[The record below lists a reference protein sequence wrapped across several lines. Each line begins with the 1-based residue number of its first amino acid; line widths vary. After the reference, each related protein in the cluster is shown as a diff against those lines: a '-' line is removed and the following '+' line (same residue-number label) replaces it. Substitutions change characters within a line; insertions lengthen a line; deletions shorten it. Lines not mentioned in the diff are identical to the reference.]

1 MLTINDLKKYAFKRR
16 LKNLELIRK
25 DYLQDVVLF
34 ILYSQ
39 VSSKILFKGGTAI
52 WKIMKGERFSEDID
66 LEIRKNMFFGNSL
79 AEYLTLWGFDVE
91 ILKEKKTSNAY
102 YVKFKISA
110 KNFGSSDLSIE
121 AVFKDRTGII
131 MPFNSPYP
139 DIPNFDIRTLPPE
152 IMAQEKLNAIINRNK
167 ARDVFDLYTILK
179 NYNITLKYPN
189 LGELEKKIDEKKN
202 EWPELKF
209 FVVGKLPS
217 FSSVKVF
224 ILNKISAAY

>member
-1 MLTINDLKKYAFKRR
+1 
-16 LKNLELIRK
+16 
-25 DYLQDVVLF
+25 
-34 ILYSQ
+34 
-39 VSSKILFKGGTAI
+39 
-52 WKIMKGERFSEDID
+52 MKGERFSEDID

-179 NYNITLKYPN
+179 NYNITLKYSN
-189 LGELEKKIDEKKN
+189 IDELEKKIEAKREN
-202 EWPELKF
+202 WSTLKLF
-209 FVVGKLPS
+209 LIGSLPT
-217 FSSVKVF
+217 FDYVKSY
-224 ILNKISAAY
+224 ILSKINSESQ